1 MSLQVDYERI
11 LKELGWVR
19 CARCRGTGF
28 LHPAAARHHLS
39 LLLLFV
45 FKLQPQRK
53 TLEEHIELVLERLK
67 GLEDCQGKLYFP
79 SLLMFW
85 EHLSNRVLTS

>member
-1 MSLQVDYERI
+1 MQA
-11 LKELGWVR
+11 
-19 CARCRGTGF
+19 C
-28 LHPAAARHHLS
+28 HLS
-39 LLLLFV
+39 LLSLLV

-53 TLEEHIELVLERLK
+53 ALEEHVDLVLDSERLK

-79 SLLMFW
+79 LLPMFW